1 MHAAHQHLLALWE
14 GQELTDS
21 PEAVPYAMHLQ
32 VAVEIIDYS
41 DLEMGKFLGQGAEG
55 TVHAAWYLETPV
67 AVKQTSSVQEIEMN
81 LHAGKRALPMGGV
94 EVSEV

>member
-1 MHAAHQHLLALWE
+1 M
-14 GQELTDS
+14 
-21 PEAVPYAMHLQ
+21 
-32 VAVEIIDYS
+32 EIIDYS

-81 LHAGKRALPMGGV
+81 LHAGMGQLPALTTCPRWHWCADLPA
-94 EVSEV
+94 EPPAQPSAVSGTPAKPTE